1 MLTHLNIQNYALIK
15 NLSMDFDS
23 GFSVIT
29 GETGAGK
36 SILLGALSLILG
48 QRADTQTLMD
58 KEKKCVIEG
67 TFDIKN
73 LDLKSIF
80 DTENL
85 DYENPLIL
93 RREIA
98 TNGKSRAFVNDTPV
112 NLNVLK
118 TLGERLVDIH
128 SQHETLTLNE
138 SNFRL
143 NLVDALLEKPVLL
156 DACRY
161 TYREYKKVSEE
172 LKHLVEVDNKLKADQ
187 DYFRFLFSEL
197 DELHLV
203 DGEQETMEQNL
214 EVMNHAKEIKR
225 NLLQS
230 SETLNGGEENVLLAL
245 QLVDVNL
252 KKIAKIS
259 PNLEEISNRIHS
271 TIVELK
277 DIDSELNSISD
288 TVHFDPEKQTLWT
301 ERLDKIYRLQT
312 KHHVK
317 TVAELLHIQND
328 LSSKLL
334 DISTNSEK
342 IEKLQSLLNGLIDD
356 LTNKA
361 ENLTLARK
369 KSAQHI
375 EQQVQQTLSQLG
387 MKDARLELQ
396 FSQTPDFIEYGRD
409 HIKFMFSA
417 NLGSELRELSKV
429 ASGGEL
435 SRLMLAIKS
444 VINQQNILP
453 TIIFDEIDTGVSG
466 DIAGKVAKIMQQMST
481 SMQVIAITHLP
492 QMAAKSKVHYRVYKR
507 LDNQQTISEIKS
519 LNTDE
524 HIHAIA
530 SMISNE
536 TVTDSAISAAKEL
549 INDAQH

>member
-1 MLTHLNIQNYALIK
+1 
-15 NLSMDFDS
+15 MDFDR

-58 KEKKCVIEG
+58 KDKKCVIEG

-80 DTENL
+80 NEENL

-156 DACRY
+156 DTYRY
-161 TYREYKKVSEE
+161 TYLEYKKVSED
-172 LKHLVEVDNKLKADQ
+172 LKHLIEADNKLKADQ
-187 DYFRFLFSEL
+187 DYFQFLFSEL

-203 DGEQETMEQNL
+203 DGEQEAMEQNL
-214 EVMNHAKEIKR
+214 EVMNHAEDIKR

-230 SETLNGGEENVLLAL
+230 SETLNGGEENVLSAL
-245 QLVDVNL
+245 QLVDANL
-252 KKIAKIS
+252 KKTAKIS
-259 PNLEEISNRIHS
+259 PNLQEISNRIHS

-277 DIDSELNSISD
+277 DIDSELNSVSNN
-288 TVHFDPEKQTLWT
+288 VHFDIEKQALWT

-317 TVAELLHIQND
+317 TTAELLHIQND

-334 DISTNSEK
+334 DISTNSDK
-342 IEKLQSLLNGLIDD
+342 IEKLQSFLNRLTED

-361 ENLTLARK
+361 KDLTFARK

-375 EQQVQQTLSQLG
+375 EKQVQQTLSQLG
-387 MKDARLELQ
+387 MKGARLELH
-396 FSQTPDFIEYGRD
+396 FSQTPDFTEHGRD

-466 DIAGKVAKIMQQMST
+466 DIAGKVARIMQQMSS

-492 QMAAKSKVHYRVYKR
+492 QMAAKSRVHYRVYKR

-549 INDAQH
+549 INDAPN

>member
-1 MLTHLNIQNYALIK
+1 MLKHLDIQNYALIK
-15 NLSMDFDS
+15 NLSMDFDN

-36 SILLGALSLILG
+36 SILLGALALILG

-67 TFDIKN
+67 TFDITN

-80 DTENL
+80 DEENL

-98 TNGKSRAFVNDTPV
+98 VNGKSRAFVNDTPV

-156 DACRY
+156 DAYRY
-161 TYREYKKVSEE
+161 TYREYKNVSEE
-172 LKHLVEVDNKLKADQ
+172 LKHLIDVDNKLKADQ
-187 DYFRFLFSEL
+187 DYFQFLFTEL
-197 DELHLV
+197 DELHLT

-214 EVMNHAKEIKR
+214 ELMNHSEEIKR
-225 NLLQS
+225 TLLQS
-230 SETLNGGEENVLLAL
+230 WETLSGGEENVLSAL
-245 QLVDVNL
+245 QITDSNL
-252 KKIAKIS
+252 KKIAKIA
-259 PNLEEISNRIHS
+259 PNLEDISNRIHS

-277 DIDSELNSISD
+277 DIDSELNSMSD
-288 TVHFDPEKQTLWT
+288 TVNFDPEKQTLWT

-317 TVAELLHIQND
+317 TVAELLDIQND

-342 IEKLQSLLNGLIDD
+342 IEKLQSHLNGLTND

-375 EQQVQQTLSQLG
+375 EEQVRHTLANLS

-396 FSQTPDFIEYGRD
+396 FSQTPDFTEHGKD
-409 HIKFMFSA
+409 FIKFMFSA

-444 VINQQNILP
+444 VINQKNILP

-466 DIAGKVAKIMQQMST
+466 DIAGKVAKIMQHMST

-492 QMAAKSKVHYRVYKR
+492 QMAAKARTHYRVYKR
-507 LDNQQTISEIKS
+507 LHNGQTISELKS
-519 LNTDE
+519 LNPDE
-524 HIHAIA
+524 HVHAIA

-536 TVTDSAISAAKEL
+536 TVTDSAIQAAKEL
-549 INDAQH
+549 INDKN

>member
-1 MLTHLNIQNYALIK
+1 MLKHLDIQNYALIK
-15 NLSMDFDS
+15 NLSMDFDR

-58 KEKKCVIEG
+58 KDKKCVIEG

-80 DTENL
+80 NEENL

-156 DACRY
+156 DTYRY
-161 TYREYKKVSEE
+161 TYLEYKKVSED
-172 LKHLVEVDNKLKADQ
+172 LKHLIEADNKLKADQ
-187 DYFRFLFSEL
+187 DYFQFLFSEL

-203 DGEQETMEQNL
+203 DGEQEAMEQNL
-214 EVMNHAKEIKR
+214 EVMNHAEDIKR

-230 SETLNGGEENVLLAL
+230 SETLNGGEENVLSAL
-245 QLVDVNL
+245 QLVDANL
-252 KKIAKIS
+252 KKTAKIS
-259 PNLEEISNRIHS
+259 PNLQEISNRIHS

-277 DIDSELNSISD
+277 DIDSELNSVSNN
-288 TVHFDPEKQTLWT
+288 VHFDIEKQALWT

-317 TVAELLHIQND
+317 TTAELLHIQND

-334 DISTNSEK
+334 DISTNSDK
-342 IEKLQSLLNGLIDD
+342 IEKLQSFLNRLTED

-361 ENLTLARK
+361 KDLTFARK

-375 EQQVQQTLSQLG
+375 EKQVQQTLSQLG
-387 MKDARLELQ
+387 MKGARLELH
-396 FSQTPDFIEYGRD
+396 FSQTPDFTEHGRD

-466 DIAGKVAKIMQQMST
+466 DIAGKVARIMQQMSS

-492 QMAAKSKVHYRVYKR
+492 QMAAKSRVHYRVYKR

-549 INDAQH
+549 INDAPN

>member
-15 NLSMDFDS
+15 TLSMDFES

-36 SILLGALSLILG
+36 SILLGALALILG

-67 TFDIKN
+67 TFDIAN
-73 LDLKSIF
+73 LDLKAIF
-80 DTENL
+80 DDENL

-138 SNFRL
+138 SGFRL
-143 NLVDALLEKPVLL
+143 NLVDALLEKPILL
-156 DACRY
+156 DAYTY
-161 TYREYKKVSEE
+161 TYREYKTVSEE
-172 LKHLVEVDNKLKADQ
+172 LKRLIDTDNKMKADQ
-187 DYFRFLFSEL
+187 DYFQFLFSEL
-197 DELHLV
+197 EELRLT
-203 DGEQETMEQNL
+203 DGEQEIMEQDL
-214 EVMNHAKEIKR
+214 EMMNHAEDIKR
-225 NLLQS
+225 TLHQS
-230 SETLNGGEENVLLAL
+230 SEILNGGEENVLSAL
-245 QLVDVNL
+245 QTTDANL
-252 KKIAKIS
+252 KKIATIA
-259 PNLEEISNRIHS
+259 PHLEEISNRLHS
-271 TIVELK
+271 AMIEIK
-277 DIDSELNSISD
+277 DIDSELHSISE
-288 TVHFDPEKQTLWT
+288 TVNFDPEKQALCT
-301 ERLDKIYRLQT
+301 ERLDKIYHLQT

-317 TVAELLHIQND
+317 TVGELLTIQTD

-334 DISTNSEK
+334 DISTYSEK
-342 IEKLQSLLNGLIDD
+342 IEKLQSLLTGLTND

-369 KSAQHI
+369 QAAKHI
-375 EQQVQQTLSQLG
+375 EEQVRQTLSQLG
-387 MKDARLELQ
+387 MKEARLELQ
-396 FSQTPDFIEYGRD
+396 FSQTPDFTEHGRD

-492 QMAAKSKVHYRVYKR
+492 QMAAKAQRHYRVYKR
-507 LDNQQTISEIKS
+507 LDNQQTISEIKT

-536 TVTDSAISAAKEL
+536 IVTDSAISAAKEL
-549 INDAQH
+549 INDSRL

>member
-1 MLTHLNIQNYALIK
+1 MLTYLNIQNYALIK

-67 TFDIKN
+67 AFDIQN
-73 LDLKSIF
+73 LDIKSIF
-80 DTENL
+80 DEENL

-143 NLVDALLEKPVLL
+143 NLVDALLENPVLL
-156 DACRY
+156 DAYRY
-161 TYREYKKVSEE
+161 TYREYKKISGE
-172 LKHLVEVDNKLKADQ
+172 LKHLIDADNKLKADQ
-187 DYFRFLFSEL
+187 DYFQFLFTEL
-197 DELHLV
+197 EELRLV
-203 DGEQETMEQNL
+203 EGEQETMEQDL
-214 EVMNHAKEIKR
+214 ELMNHAEEIKR
-225 NLLQS
+225 SLVQS
-230 SETLNGGEENVLLAL
+230 SETLNGGEENVLSAL
-245 QLVDVNL
+245 QIADANL
-252 KKIAKIS
+252 RKIAKIA
-259 PNLEEISNRIHS
+259 PNLEEVSNRIHS
-271 TIVELK
+271 TIIELK

-288 TVHFDPEKQTLWT
+288 NVNFDLEKQTLWT

-317 TVAELLHIQND
+317 TITELLNIQND

-342 IEKLQSLLNGLIDD
+342 IEKLQSLLDGLIND

-361 ENLTLARK
+361 ENLTFARK

-375 EQQVQQTLSQLG
+375 EQQVQHTLSQLG

-396 FSQTPDFIEYGRD
+396 FSQTPDFTD
-409 HIKFMFSA
+409 HGKDFIKFMFSA

-466 DIAGKVAKIMQQMST
+466 DIAGKVAKIMHKMSA
-481 SMQVIAITHLP
+481 SMQVVAITHLP
-492 QMAAKSKVHYRVYKR
+492 QMAAKAQTHYRVYKR

-536 TVTDSAISAAKEL
+536 TVTESAIQAAKEL
-549 INDAQH
+549 IM

>member
-1 MLTHLNIQNYALIK
+1 MLKHLDIQNYALIR
-15 NLSMDFDS
+15 NFSMDFDS

-48 QRADTQTLMD
+48 QRADVQALMD

-67 TFDIKN
+67 TFDIVN
-73 LDLKSIF
+73 LDLKPIF
-80 DTENL
+80 DEENL

-98 TNGKSRAFVNDTPV
+98 ANGKSRAFVNDTPV

-143 NLVDALLEKPVLL
+143 NLVDALLEKSEILN
-156 DACRY
+156 DYRS
-161 TYREYKKVSEE
+161 TYQAYKKVSEE
-172 LKHLVEVDNKLKADQ
+172 LKHLTDADSKLKADQ
-187 DYFRFLFSEL
+187 DYFQFLFAEL
-197 DELHLV
+197 EELHLV
-203 DGEQETMEQNL
+203 AGEQETMEQDL
-214 EVMNHAKEIKR
+214 EMMNHAEEIKR
-225 NLLQS
+225 TLLQS
-230 SETLNGGEENVLLAL
+230 SETLTGGDENVLSAL
-245 QLVDVNL
+245 QTADVNL

-259 PNLEEISNRIHS
+259 SNLEEISNRFHS

-288 TVHFDPEKQTLWT
+288 TVHFDPEKQIALT

-312 KHHVK
+312 KHQVK
-317 TVAELLHIQND
+317 TTTELLTIQSD

-334 DISTNSEK
+334 DISTYSER
-342 IEKLQSLLNGLIDD
+342 IEKLQVQLSE
-356 LTNKA
+356 LT
-361 ENLTLARK
+361 ENLTKKAEILTLVRK

-375 EQQVQQTLSQLG
+375 EKQVQQTLSQLG

-396 FSQTPDFIEYGRD
+396 FLQTLDFTEHGKD
-409 HIKFMFSA
+409 FIKFMFSA

-444 VINQQNILP
+444 IINQQNILP

-466 DIAGKVAKIMQQMST
+466 DIAGKVAKIMQEMSK
-481 SMQVIAITHLP
+481 SMQVIVITHLP
-492 QMAAKSKVHYRVYKR
+492 QMAAKARTHYRVYKR
-507 LDNQQTISEIKS
+507 LDNQQTISEIKQLGS
-519 LNTDE
+519 NE

-549 INDAQH
+549 INDFQN

>member
-1 MLTHLNIQNYALIK
+1 MLKHLDIQNYALIRS
-15 NLSMDFDS
+15 LSIDFDS

-67 TFDIKN
+67 TFDITN

-80 DTENL
+80 DEEDL
-85 DYENPLIL
+85 DYENTLIL

-98 TNGKSRAFVNDTPV
+98 VNGKSRAFVNDTPV

-143 NLVDALLEKPVLL
+143 NLVDALFEKTELL
-156 DACRY
+156 SDYRN
-161 TYREYKKVSEE
+161 TYQEYKKKSEE
-172 LKHLVEVDNKLKADQ
+172 LKHLTDADNSLKADQ
-187 DYFRFLFSEL
+187 DYFQFLFTEL
-197 DELHLV
+197 EELRLV
-203 DGEQETMEQNL
+203 EGEQETMEQDL
-214 EVMNHAKEIKR
+214 VIMNHAEEIKHT
-225 NLLQS
+225 LLQS
-230 SETLNGGEENVLLAL
+230 SETLTGSDENVLSAL
-245 QLVDVNL
+245 QVSDVNL

-259 PNLEEISNRIHS
+259 PNLEEVSNRLHS

-277 DIDSELNSISD
+277 DIDSELNSISN
-288 TVHFDPEKQTLWT
+288 TVHFDPEKQALWT

-312 KHHVK
+312 KHQVK
-317 TVAELLHIQND
+317 TIAELLVIQSE

-334 DISTNSEK
+334 DISTYSER
-342 IEKLQSLLNGLIDD
+342 IEKLQSQLNELIEN
-356 LTNKA
+356 LAQKA
-361 ENLTLARK
+361 ESLTLARK

-375 EQQVQQTLSQLG
+375 EKQMQQTLPHLG
-387 MKDARLELQ
+387 MKDSRLELQ
-396 FSQTPDFIEYGRD
+396 FLQTPGFTEFGCD

-417 NLGSELRELSKV
+417 NLGSELRELAKA

-466 DIAGKVAKIMQQMST
+466 DIAGKVAKIMQQMSI

-492 QMAAKSKVHYRVYKR
+492 QMAAKARTHYRVYKR
-507 LDNQQTISEIKS
+507 SDNQQTISEIKQ
-519 LNTDE
+519 LNSDE

-536 TVTDSAISAAKEL
+536 IVTDSAISAAKEL
-549 INDAQH
+549 INDFQN

>member
-1 MLTHLNIQNYALIK
+1 MLTHLSIQNYALIK
-15 NLSMDFDS
+15 QLSMDFDS

-48 QRADTQTLMD
+48 QRADTQVLMD
-58 KEKKCVIEG
+58 KANKCVIEG
-67 TFDIKN
+67 TFDIQH

-80 DTENL
+80 DEENL

-98 TNGKSRAFVNDTPV
+98 ANGKSRAFANDTPV

-118 TLGERLVDIH
+118 TLGEHLVNIH

-143 NLVDALLEKPVLL
+143 NLVDALLDKSNLL
-156 DACRY
+156 DDYAD
-161 TYREYKKVSEE
+161 TYRKYKQISEE
-172 LKHLVEVDNKLKADQ
+172 LNLLIDADNKLKADQ
-187 DYFRFLFSEL
+187 DYFQFLFSEL
-197 DELHLV
+197 EDLCLT
-203 DGEQETMEQNL
+203 DGEQEIMEQDL
-214 EVMNHAKEIKR
+214 ELMNHAEEIKCG
-225 NLLQS
+225 LLQAS
-230 SETLNGGEENVLLAL
+230 DILTGSEQNVVSAL
-245 QLVDVNL
+245 QMVDANL
-252 KKIAKIS
+252 KKLAKMS
-259 PNLEEISNRIHS
+259 DHLEELSNRVHS
-271 TIVELK
+271 SIVELK
-277 DIDSELNSISD
+277 DINSEID
-288 TVHFDPEKQTLWT
+288 TIADNVHFDQEKQALWS
-301 ERLDKIYRLQT
+301 ERLDKIYHLQT

-317 TVAELLHIQND
+317 TVGELILIQQD

-334 DISTNSEK
+334 DISTNSDK
-342 IEKLQSLLNGLIDD
+342 IENLQTLLAD
-356 LTNKA
+356 LTNDLTQKA
-361 ENLTLARK
+361 ERLSAARK
-369 KSAQHI
+369 KSALHI
-375 EQQVQQTLSQLG
+375 EEQVRNTLAQLS
-387 MKDARLELQ
+387 MKDSRLELQ
-396 FSQTPDFIEYGRD
+396 FSQTSDFTEYGRD

-417 NLGSELRELSKV
+417 NLGSDLRELSKV

-444 VINQQNILP
+444 VINQQTLLP

-466 DIAGKVAKIMQQMST
+466 DIAGKVARIMQTMST

-492 QMAAKSKVHYRVYKR
+492 QMAAKAKTHYRVYKR
-507 LDNQQTISEIKS
+507 LVDGQTISEIKP

-530 SMISNE
+530 SMMSNE
-536 TVTDSAISAAKEL
+536 TVTDSAIWAAKSL
-549 INDAQH
+549 ISDSN

>member
-1 MLTHLNIQNYALIK
+1 MTHLDIQNYALIK
-15 NLSMDFDS
+15 NLSMDFGS

-48 QRADTQTLMD
+48 QRADTQVLMD

-67 TFDIKN
+67 TFDIKD
-73 LDLKSIF
+73 LDMKSIF
-80 DTENL
+80 DEENL
-85 DYENPLIL
+85 DYEPMLIL

-98 TNGKSRAFVNDTPV
+98 ANGKSRAFVNDTPV
-112 NLNVLK
+112 NLNTLK

-156 DACRY
+156 DAYRY
-161 TYREYKKVSEE
+161 TYREYKNVSDE
-172 LKHLVEVDNKLKADQ
+172 LNRLIDADNKLKADQ
-187 DYFRFLFSEL
+187 DYFQFLFTEL
-197 DELHLV
+197 EELQLV
-203 DGEQETMEQNL
+203 DGEQETMEQDL
-214 EVMNHAKEIKR
+214 DMMNHAEEIKR
-225 NLLQS
+225 SLMQS
-230 SETLNGGEENVLLAL
+230 SETLNGGEENVLSAL
-245 QLVDVNL
+245 QIVDANL
-252 KKIAKIS
+252 KKVAKIS
-259 PNLEEISNRIHS
+259 PNLEEASNRIHS

-277 DIDSELNSISD
+277 DINSELNTISD
-288 TVHFDPEKQTLWT
+288 NVHFDLEKQTLWT
-301 ERLDKIYRLQT
+301 ERLDKVYRLQT
-312 KHHVK
+312 KHNVK
-317 TVAELLHIQND
+317 TIAELLTIQND

-342 IEKLQSLLNGLIDD
+342 IEKLQALLNGLTND

-369 KSAQHI
+369 ASAQHI
-375 EQQVQQTLSQLG
+375 EEQVQDTLSQLG
-387 MKDARLELQ
+387 MKDARLALQ
-396 FSQTPDFIEYGRD
+396 FSQTPDFTEHGCD

-417 NLGSELRELSKV
+417 NLGSDLRELSKV

-466 DIAGKVAKIMQQMST
+466 DIAGKVAKIMHSMSAA
-481 SMQVIAITHLP
+481 MQVIAITHLP
-492 QMAAKSKVHYRVYKR
+492 QMAAKARTHYRVYKR
-507 LDNQQTISEIKS
+507 LDNQQTISEIQS

-549 INDAQH
+549 INDSQN

>member
-1 MLTHLNIQNYALIK
+1 
-15 NLSMDFDS
+15 MDFDS

-58 KEKKCVIEG
+58 QEKKCVIEG
-67 TFDIKN
+67 TFDIAN

-80 DTENL
+80 DDENL

-98 TNGKSRAFVNDTPV
+98 VNGKSRAFVNDTPV

-143 NLVDALLEKPVLL
+143 NLVDALLENPVFL
-156 DACRY
+156 DAYRY
-161 TYREYKKVSEE
+161 TYREYKKNSED
-172 LKHLVEVDNKLKADQ
+172 LKHLTDADNKLKADQ
-187 DYFRFLFSEL
+187 DYFQFLFTEL
-197 DELHLV
+197 EELHLT
-203 DGEQETMEQNL
+203 DGEQETMEQDL
-214 EVMNHAKEIKR
+214 ELMNHSEDIKR
-225 NLLQS
+225 VLLQS
-230 SETLNGGEENVLLAL
+230 SETLSGGEENVLSAL
-245 QLVDVNL
+245 QIADVNL
-252 KKIAKIS
+252 KKIAKIT
-259 PNLEEISNRIHS
+259 PNLEDISNRVHS

-277 DIDSELNSISD
+277 DIDSEIHSMSD
-288 TVHFDPEKQTLWT
+288 LVHFDREKQILWT

-317 TVAELLHIQND
+317 TIAELLEIQND

-342 IEKLQSLLNGLIDD
+342 IEKLQLLITGLTND

-361 ENLTLARK
+361 ENLSLARK
-369 KSAQHI
+369 KSAQYI
-375 EQQVQQTLSQLG
+375 EQQVGQTLSQLG

-396 FSQTPDFIEYGRD
+396 FLPTSDFTEHGKD
-409 HIKFMFSA
+409 FIKFMFSA
-417 NLGSELRELSKV
+417 NLGSDLRELSKV

-444 VINQQNILP
+444 VINQQHILP

-466 DIAGKVAKIMQQMST
+466 DIAGKVAKIMQDMSV

-492 QMAAKSKVHYRVYKR
+492 QMAAKARTHYRVYKR
-507 LDNQQTISEIKS
+507 LDNGQTISEIKS
-519 LNTDE
+519 LNQDE

-549 INDAQH
+549 ID

>member
-1 MLTHLNIQNYALIK
+1 
-15 NLSMDFDS
+15 MDFES

-48 QRADTQTLMD
+48 QRADAQTLMD

-67 TFDIKN
+67 TFDIAN
-73 LDLKSIF
+73 LDLKTIF
-80 DTENL
+80 DEENL

-112 NLNVLK
+112 TLNVLK

-143 NLVDALLEKPVLL
+143 NLVDALLDKSNLL
-156 DACRY
+156 DAYVC
-161 TYREYKKVSEE
+161 TYREYKNVSEE
-172 LKHLVEVDNKLKADQ
+172 LNALIDADSKLKAEQ
-187 DYFRFLFSEL
+187 DYIQFLFAEL
-197 DELHLV
+197 EDLHLT
-203 DGEQETMEQNL
+203 DGEQETMEQDL
-214 EVMNHAKEIKR
+214 ELMNHAEDIKR
-225 NLLQS
+225 ALLQS
-230 SETLNGGEENVLLAL
+230 SETLNGGEENILSAL
-245 QLVDVNL
+245 QITDANL

-259 PNLEEISNRIHS
+259 PNLEDVANRLHS
-271 TIVELK
+271 AMIELK
-277 DIDSELNSISD
+277 DIDSELNSISE
-288 TVHFDPEKQTLWT
+288 TVSFDPERQAFCT
-301 ERLDKIYRLQT
+301 ERLDKIYHLQT
-312 KHHVK
+312 KHRVK
-317 TVAELLHIQND
+317 TVGELVAIQAD

-334 DISTNSEK
+334 DISTNSER
-342 IEKLQSLLNGLIDD
+342 IEKLQSLLTGLTND

-361 ENLTLARK
+361 ETLTLARK
-369 KSAQHI
+369 QAAKHI
-375 EQQVQQTLSQLG
+375 EEQVSQTLSQLG

-396 FSQTPDFIEYGRD
+396 FSETADFTEHGRD
-409 HIKFMFSA
+409 YIKFMFSA
-417 NLGSELRELSKV
+417 NLGSDLRELSKV
-429 ASGGEL
+429 ASCGEL

-466 DIAGKVAKIMQQMST
+466 DIAGKVAKIMQQMSA

-492 QMAAKSKVHYRVYKR
+492 QMAAKARKHYRVYKR

-519 LNTDE
+519 LNADE
-524 HIHAIA
+524 HTHAIA

-549 INDAQH
+549 INDSQL

>member
-1 MLTHLNIQNYALIK
+1 MLKRLDIQNYALIR

-48 QRADTQTLMD
+48 QRADAQTLMD

-67 TFDIKN
+67 TFDITN
-73 LDLKSIF
+73 LDLESIF
-80 DTENL
+80 DEDNL

-98 TNGKSRAFVNDTPV
+98 ANGKSRAFVNDTPV
-112 NLNVLK
+112 TLNVLK
-118 TLGERLVDIH
+118 ILGERLVDIH

-143 NLVDALLEKPVLL
+143 NLVDALLEKTELL
-156 DACRY
+156 SDYRS
-161 TYREYKKVSEE
+161 TYQTYKKISEE
-172 LKHLVEVDNKLKADQ
+172 LKHLVDADSKLKTDQ
-187 DYFRFLFSEL
+187 DYFQFLFAEL
-197 DELHLV
+197 EELRLV
-203 DGEQETMEQNL
+203 EGEQETMEQDL
-214 EVMNHAKEIKR
+214 EMMNHAEEIKR
-225 NLLQS
+225 TLLQS
-230 SETLNGGEENVLLAL
+230 SEVLDGGDENVLSAL
-245 QLVDVNL
+245 QIADVSL
-252 KKIAKIS
+252 KKISKIS
-259 PNLEEISNRIHS
+259 PNLEEISSRFHS
-271 TIVELK
+271 AIVELK

-288 TVHFDPEKQTLWT
+288 TVHFDPEKQIFLT

-312 KHHVK
+312 KHQVK
-317 TVAELLHIQND
+317 TITELLAIQND

-334 DISTNSEK
+334 DISTYSEK
-342 IEKLQSLLNGLIDD
+342 IEKLQSQLNELV
-356 LTNKA
+356 
-361 ENLTLARK
+361 ENLTKKAEILTAARK

-375 EQQVQQTLSQLG
+375 EKQVQQTLSQLG

-396 FSQTPDFIEYGRD
+396 FSQTPDFTELGHD

-466 DIAGKVAKIMQQMST
+466 DIAGKVAKIMQKMST

-492 QMAAKSKVHYRVYKR
+492 QMAAKAQTHYRVYKR
-507 LDNQQTISEIKS
+507 LDNQQTISEIKQ
-519 LNTDE
+519 LNSNE

-549 INDAQH
+549 INDFQN

>member
-1 MLTHLNIQNYALIK
+1 MLTHLNIQNYTLIK
-15 NLSMDFDS
+15 HLSMDFDS

-48 QRADTQTLMD
+48 GRADAQTLMD
-58 KEKKCVIEG
+58 KEKKCVVEG
-67 TFDIKN
+67 TFDIAN

-80 DTENL
+80 DEENL

-98 TNGKSRAFVNDTPV
+98 VNGKSRAFVNDTPV
-112 NLNVLK
+112 TLNVLK

-143 NLVDALLEKPVLL
+143 NLVDALLEKSVLL
-156 DACRY
+156 DTYRY
-161 TYREYKKVSEE
+161 TYHEYKKVSTE
-172 LKHLVEVDNKLKADQ
+172 LKRLIEADDKLKADQ
-187 DYFRFLFSEL
+187 DYFQFLFSEL
-197 DELHLV
+197 DELRLV
-203 DGEQETMEQNL
+203 EGEQETMEQNL
-214 EVMNHAKEIKR
+214 QLMNHAEEIKR
-225 NLLQS
+225 GLLQS
-230 SETLNGGEENVLLAL
+230 SEMLNGGDENILSAL
-245 QLVDVNL
+245 QTIDASV

-259 PNLEEISNRIHS
+259 PNLEDISNRIHS
-271 TIVELK
+271 AIIELK
-277 DIDSELNSISD
+277 DIDNEFVSISD
-288 TVHFDPEKQTLWT
+288 SVHFDLEKQTLWN

-312 KHHVK
+312 KHHVQ
-317 TVAELLHIQND
+317 TVAELLNIQSD

-342 IEKLQSLLNGLIDD
+342 IEHLQTLQNGLLND
-356 LTNKA
+356 LSNKA
-361 ENLTLARK
+361 SNLTTARK

-375 EQQVQQTLSQLG
+375 EEQVRQTLSQLG
-387 MKDARLELQ
+387 MREARLELQ
-396 FSQTPDFIEYGRD
+396 FSETPDFTEYGRD
-409 HIKFMFSA
+409 HIKFMFNA
-417 NLGSELRELSKV
+417 NAGSELRELSKV

-466 DIAGKVAKIMQQMST
+466 DIAGKVAKIMQQMSQ

-492 QMAAKSKVHYRVYKR
+492 QMAAKGQTHYRVYKR
-507 LDNQQTISEIKS
+507 LEDGQTVSEIKR

-524 HIHAIA
+524 HIHTIA
-530 SMISNE
+530 SMMSNE
-536 TVTDSAISAAKEL
+536 TVTDSAICAAKEL
-549 INDAQH
+549 MN

>member
-1 MLTHLNIQNYALIK
+1 
-15 NLSMDFDS
+15 MDFDS

-67 TFDIKN
+67 AFDITN
-73 LDLKSIF
+73 LDLKAIF
-80 DTENL
+80 DEENL
-85 DYENPLIL
+85 DYENPLVL

-143 NLVDALLEKPVLL
+143 NLVDALLEEPEFLN
-156 DACRY
+156 DYRD
-161 TYREYKKVSEE
+161 TYRNYRKVYEE
-172 LKHLVEVDNKLKADQ
+172 LKNLIDADNKLKADQ
-187 DYFRFLFSEL
+187 DYFQFLFAEL
-197 DELHLV
+197 EELHLL
-203 DGEQETMEQNL
+203 DGEQETMEQDL
-214 EVMNHAKEIKR
+214 DLMNHAEEIKR
-225 NLLQS
+225 TLLKS
-230 SETLNGGEENVLLAL
+230 SETLSGGEENVLSAL
-245 QLVDVNL
+245 QIADANL
-252 KKIAKIS
+252 KKIAKIA
-259 PNLEEISNRIHS
+259 PNLEDVSNRVHS

-288 TVHFDPEKQTLWT
+288 TVFFDLEKQVLWT

-317 TVAELLHIQND
+317 TIAELLEIQND

-334 DISTNSEK
+334 DISTNFEK
-342 IEKLQSLLNGLIDD
+342 IEKLQTQLNE
-356 LTNKA
+356 LTNALTNQA
-361 ENLTLARK
+361 ENLTLIRK

-375 EQQVQQTLSQLG
+375 EKQVQQTLSQLG

-396 FSQTPDFIEYGRD
+396 FSQIPDFTEHGKD
-409 HIKFMFSA
+409 LIKFMFSA
-417 NLGSELRELSKV
+417 NLGSDLRELSKV

-466 DIAGKVAKIMQQMST
+466 DIAGKVAKIMQQMSA
-481 SMQVIAITHLP
+481 SMQVVAITHLP
-492 QMAAKSKVHYRVYKR
+492 QMAAKARTHYRVYKR

-524 HIHAIA
+524 HIYAIA

-536 TVTDSAISAAKEL
+536 TVTDSAILAAKEL
-549 INDAQH
+549 INDFQN

>member
-1 MLTHLNIQNYALIK
+1 MLTHLEIQNYALIK
-15 NLSMDFDS
+15 NLSMNFDN

-67 TFDIKN
+67 TFDITN

-80 DTENL
+80 DEENL

-98 TNGKSRAFVNDTPV
+98 VNGKSRAFVNDTPV

-118 TLGERLVDIH
+118 ILGERLVDIH

-143 NLVDALLEKPVLL
+143 NLVDALLEKPELL
-156 DACRY
+156 NDYRN

-172 LKHLVEVDNKLKADQ
+172 LKHLLDADNKLKSDQ
-187 DYFRFLFSEL
+187 DYFQFLFTEL
-197 DELHLV
+197 EELRLV
-203 DGEQETMEQNL
+203 EGEQETMEQDL
-214 EVMNHAKEIKR
+214 DLMNHAEEIKR
-225 NLLQS
+225 VLLQS
-230 SETLNGGEENVLLAL
+230 SETLGGGEENVLSAL
-245 QLVDVNL
+245 QIADTNL
-252 KKIAKIS
+252 KKIAKIA
-259 PNLEEISNRIHS
+259 PNLEDISNRIHS

-277 DIDSELNSISD
+277 DIDNELNSISD
-288 TVHFDPEKQTLWT
+288 NVHFDAEKQALWT

-317 TVAELLHIQND
+317 TIAELLEIQND

-334 DISTNSEK
+334 DISTNSER
-342 IEKLQSLLNGLIDD
+342 IEKLQSLLNELTTD
-356 LTNKA
+356 LTKNA
-361 ENLTLARK
+361 ENLTLVRK

-375 EQQVQQTLSQLG
+375 EKQVGQTLSQLG

-396 FSQTPDFIEYGRD
+396 FSQTTDFTEYGKD
-409 HIKFMFSA
+409 FIKFMFSA
-417 NLGSELRELSKV
+417 NLGSDLRELSKV

-444 VINQQNILP
+444 VINQKNILP

-466 DIAGKVAKIMQQMST
+466 DIAGKVAKIMQQMSS

-492 QMAAKSKVHYRVYKR
+492 QMAAKAQTHYRVYKR
-507 LDNQQTISEIKS
+507 LDQQQTISEIKS

-536 TVTDSAISAAKEL
+536 TVTDSAILAAKEL
-549 INDAQH
+549 M

>member
-1 MLTHLNIQNYALIK
+1 MLKHLDIQNYALIR

-48 QRADTQTLMD
+48 QRADAQTLMD

-67 TFDIKN
+67 TFDITN

-80 DTENL
+80 DEENL

-112 NLNVLK
+112 TLNVLK

-143 NLVDALLEKPVLL
+143 NLVDALLEKTELL
-156 DACRY
+156 SDY
-161 TYREYKKVSEE
+161 HNTYQEYKKVSEE
-172 LKHLVEVDNKLKADQ
+172 LKHLVDTDSKLKTDQ
-187 DYFRFLFSEL
+187 DYFQFLFAEL
-197 DELHLV
+197 EELRLV
-203 DGEQETMEQNL
+203 EGEQETMEQDL
-214 EVMNHAKEIKR
+214 EMMNHAEEIKR
-225 NLLQS
+225 TLLQS
-230 SETLNGGEENVLLAL
+230 SEVLGGGDENVLSAL
-245 QLVDVNL
+245 QIADVSL
-252 KKIAKIS
+252 KKISKIS
-259 PNLEEISNRIHS
+259 PNLEEISSRFHS
-271 TIVELK
+271 AIVELK

-288 TVHFDPEKQTLWT
+288 TVHFDPEKQIFLT

-312 KHHVK
+312 KHQVK
-317 TVAELLHIQND
+317 TITELLAIQND

-334 DISTNSEK
+334 DISTYSEK
-342 IEKLQSLLNGLIDD
+342 IEKLQSQLNELI
-356 LTNKA
+356 
-361 ENLTLARK
+361 ENLTKKAEILTVARK

-375 EQQVQQTLSQLG
+375 EKQVQQTLSQLG

-396 FSQTPDFIEYGRD
+396 FSQTPDFTELGRD

-417 NLGSELRELSKV
+417 NLGSKLRELSKV

-466 DIAGKVAKIMQQMST
+466 DIAGKVAKIMQKMSI

-492 QMAAKSKVHYRVYKR
+492 QMAAKAQTHYRVYKR
-507 LDNQQTISEIKS
+507 LDNQQTISEIKQ
-519 LNTDE
+519 LNSNE

-549 INDAQH
+549 INDFQN